1 MPVST
6 GVKQTNWWNV
16 CEELMYIREG
26 KFMGTVFSI
35 ILDILAILAIIVFGS
50 FIVVVIAD
58 LILCLFDNHE
68 GIIFNKHKSK
78 DVKENNK
85 IESESTT
92 VKKDDIVVYS
102 NQTNPNG
109 GSVETKT
116 KTEKVDGEVVS
127 GIDFDKAVEEQ
138 QALNKKRQVPAP
150 EPVQP
155 KKPVR
160 VEEPKKDE
168 DIFWDIDEDQDFKDL
183 LDEVVKEA
191 KGADKK
197 QKEVVVQKEN
207 EESKKAA
214 EQAQKELDELKA
226 LKEQHQKELDEFKQM
241 KEDFAREKEEQL
253 ALYKDNLDKLKAEEL
268 DKLKQEI
275 IAEQEKLAREQEK
288 LEDKQ
293 EELEEKKN
301 AQVSTEKEEIIKE
314 TIIKDEEEINKLKFK
329 NLVRMNNRL
338 SRIIRDTE
346 KLQEQKQKDIVKKEL
361 ERKKML
367 AQEQE
372 EKLREQER
380 RIEIQRQNHERLQKQ
395 TEALRRRNEINRKLN
410 EVSKRAGKYKLDNAK
425 VIVSKDKNEDSHHVV
440 EEVITTV
447 EETIPGTDTIVKT
460 VEKTPIKASA
470 TPIFEKAYYEQK
482 LVELDE
488 ELREAEKELRVNKS
502 EYIPLTRIH
511 KAYARD
517 SEKLRKKEILVA
529 KQKVALYGV
538 NSTKIDPAKKAK
550 LDENLANLTELKDS
564 VEHCEEVIRKNKDRY
579 PVLEKNNKL
588 LNRQIER
595 INDDIKTCE
604 KAISYYNK
612 KNK

>member
-1 MPVST
+1 
-6 GVKQTNWWNV
+6 
-16 CEELMYIREG
+16 
-26 KFMGTVFSI
+26 MGTVVSI
-35 ILDILAILAIIVFGS
+35 LLDILAILAIIVFGS
-50 FIVVVIAD
+50 FIVVLIAD

-68 GIIFNKHKSK
+68 GIIFNR
-78 DVKENNK
+78 NK
-85 IESESTT
+85 TKIVNETEIEEINSTQ

-102 NQTNPNG
+102 NQSNPSG
-109 GSVETKT
+109 TIETTT
-116 KTEKVDGEVVS
+116 KTEKLDGEVVTE
-127 GIDFDKAVEEQ
+127 IDFDKAVEEQ
-138 QALNKKRQVPAP
+138 QALNKKKNISSAPAP
-150 EPVQP
+150 AQP
-155 KKPVR
+155 KP
-160 VEEPKKDE
+160 EPKVEKTEE

-191 KGADKK
+191 KDKDKK
-197 QKEVVVQKEN
+197 QKEVTSKET
-207 EESKKAA
+207 EEDKKAK
-214 EQAQKELDELKA
+214 EQAEKEKVQTQKELEELKA
-226 LKEQHQKELDEFKQM
+226 LKEQQQKELDEFKQM

-253 ALYKDNLDKLKAEEL
+253 ALYKENLDKLKSEEL

-293 EELEEKKN
+293 EELEEKRN
-301 AQVSTEKEEIIKE
+301 SQVSTEKEEIIKE

-346 KLQEQKQKDIVKKEL
+346 KLQEQKQKEIVKIEL
-361 ERKKML
+361 EKKKML

-380 RIEIQRQNHERLQKQ
+380 RIEIQRQNQERLQKQ
-395 TEALRRRNEINRKLN
+395 AEALRRRNEINRKLN
-410 EVSKRAGKYKLDNAK
+410 EVSKKAGKYKLDNAK
-425 VIVSKDKNEDSHHVV
+425 VRVTKENSADSHHVV
-440 EEVITTV
+440 EEVVTTV
-447 EETIPGTDTIVKT
+447 EETIPGTNTVIKT
-460 VEKTPIKASA
+460 VEKTPIKAST

-488 ELREAEKELRVNKS
+488 ELKEAEKELRLNKS

-517 SEKLRKKEILVA
+517 SEKLRKKEIQVA

-538 NSTKIDPAKKAK
+538 NSTKIDPNKKAK
-550 LDENLANLTELKDS
+550 LDENLANLAELKDS

-612 KNK
+612 KDK

>member
-1 MPVST
+1 
-6 GVKQTNWWNV
+6 
-16 CEELMYIREG
+16 
-26 KFMGTVFSI
+26 MGTVISI
-35 ILDILAILAIIVFGS
+35 ILDVLAILAIIVFGS

-68 GIIFNKHKSK
+68 GIIFNKNKSK
-78 DVKENNK
+78 NVNETRIEENN
-85 IESESTT
+85 STT

-102 NQTNPNG
+102 NQSNPS

-116 KTEKVDGEVVS
+116 KTEKMDGEVVTE
-127 GIDFDKAVEEQ
+127 IDFDKAVEEQ
-138 QALNKKRQVPAP
+138 QALNKQKNVATAPAQPAP
-150 EPVQP
+150 KPAP
-155 KKPVR
+155 KS
-160 VEEPKKDE
+160 EPKKDE

-183 LDEVVKEA
+183 LDEVVKDA
-191 KGADKK
+191 KNSDKK
-197 QKEVVVQKEN
+197 QKEVVEEKESEEDKKQKEL
-207 EESKKAA
+207 
-214 EQAQKELDELKA
+214 AQKEKEETQKQLEELKL
-226 LKEQHQKELDEFKQM
+226 LKEQQQKELEEFKQM

-268 DKLKQEI
+268 DKLKEEL
-275 IAEQEKLAREQEK
+275 IAEQEKLAREKEE
-288 LEDKQ
+288 LEDQK
-293 EELEEKKN
+293 EELEEQRN
-301 AQVSTEKEEIIKE
+301 NQVSTEKEEIIKE

-346 KLQEQKQKDIVKKEL
+346 KLQDQKEKDLVKKEL
-361 ERKKML
+361 EKKKL
-367 AQEQE
+367 LEQEQE

-380 RIEIQRQNHERLQKQ
+380 RIEIQRQNQERLQKQ
-395 TEALRRRNEINRKLN
+395 AEALRRKNEINRKLN

-425 VIVSKDKNEDSHHVV
+425 VRVIKENNQDTHHVV
-440 EEVITTV
+440 EEVVTTV
-447 EETIPGTDTIVKT
+447 EETIPGTDTVIKT
-460 VEKTPIKASA
+460 VEKSPIQSTP

-482 LVELDE
+482 LAELDE
-488 ELREAEKELRVNKS
+488 ELREAEKELRINKS
-502 EYIPLTRIH
+502 EYVPLTRIH

-517 SEKLRKKEILVA
+517 SEKLRKKEIQVA

-538 NSTKIDPAKKAK
+538 NSTKFDPVKKEK

-588 LNRQIER
+588 LNKQIAR
-595 INDDIKTCE
+595 INEDIKTCE